1 MAIEQMENQE
11 LSALSR
17 ASLSNTH
24 ELRRSL
30 KFIKRHMRSCQGII
44 DDTDYTRPHHATRK
58 EAIKVKI
65 LDIVTLVDE
74 CIAHVDEIVQ
84 FNNQT
89 RREQSSER
97 ISLYQ
102 LELSPS
108 VLKLLKS
115 AGITNI
121 DNLTNKTAK
130 QLLLIPKF
138 SERNVSEIK
147 RKLSKFRLNL
157 SNIES

>member
-1 MAIEQMENQE
+1 MAIDKMENQE
-11 LSALSR
+11 LSGLSR
-17 ASLSNTH
+17 ESLSNTH

-30 KFIKRHMRSCQGII
+30 KFIKKHMRASQGII
-44 DDTDYTRPHHATRK
+44 EASNYTKPHLVSRK
-58 EAIKVKI
+58 AIIQKNVFQI
-65 LDIVTLVDE
+65 MALVDE
-74 CIAHVDEIVQ
+74 CIAYVDEIVQ
-84 FNNQT
+84 FNNQA
-89 RREQSSER
+89 RRDQEVGR
-97 ISLYQ
+97 VSLYQ

-121 DNLTNKTAK
+121 DNLTNKTTK

-138 SERNVSEIK
+138 SERNVIEIK